1 MTQNCTPFDVI
12 CLGVTNN
19 DWVHWELANMPMR
32 ETMREAR
39 DATQRNVKKI
49 VQRGVER
56 LMETRSGW
64 VRLMA

>member
-1 MTQNCTPFDVI
+1 MSGP
-12 CLGVTNN
+12 
-19 DWVHWELANMPMR
+19 HPM
-32 ETMREAR
+32 MEAMMEAI

>member
-1 MTQNCTPFDVI
+1 MTQNCTPFDVF
-12 CLGVTNN
+12 CLGVTIN
-19 DWVHWELANMPMR
+19 DWVHWELANMPMM
-32 ETMREAR
+32 ETMMEAM